1 MSNMKTN
8 MNTGSDGFIG
18 ARQVVCV
25 QGLGF
30 VGAAMAVACA
40 RAGTRNGG
48 EPVFDVVGL
57 DLATEAG
64 EYRIRKINNG
74 EFPFGTTDAHLVEQ
88 TRLAQEAGNLK
99 ASTDA
104 SVLAAASIVVADVHF
119 DIGDLTGEGKLEFG
133 PFIRAIETLGE
144 HIQPGTLVVVETTV
158 PPGTCAKVI
167 RPVLDRCAEAR
178 GFKAGA
184 FLLAH
189 AYERVMPGDN
199 YLASIT
205 DFWRVFAGDTPE
217 AGDACE
223 TFLSQVV
230 NVAEFP
236 LTRLSNTTASE
247 TSKVLENSYRAVNI
261 AFMDEWGRFAEK
273 VGIDMFEIIN
283 AIRKRPTHSNMKQ
296 PGFGVGGYCLTKD
309 PLFADLAAKDIFNLS
324 DVEFP
329 LSRSAIKINQDMPL
343 YSLNKVR
350 CALGE
355 LKNKRLLLAGIS
367 YRQDVADTRYSPSQP
382 FYEGAVTEGAVVTC
396 HDPLLSHWDELGLD
410 VALYLGACPDV
421 DAVVFA
427 VPHKE
432 FRMLQPQTW
441 LGGHRP
447 YILDANDCLS
457 HVQRAQFATLGCRVE
472 SIGRGSQA

>member
-1 MSNMKTN
+1 MK
-8 MNTGSDGFIG
+8 
-18 ARQVVCV
+18 QLVCI

-40 RAGTRNGG
+40 RAGTRHGG
-48 EPVFDVVGL
+48 DPVFEVVGL
-57 DLATEAG
+57 DLATETG
-64 EYRIRKINNG
+64 KHRVSKINNG
-74 EFPFGTTDAHLVEQ
+74 EFPFGTTDQNLIDQ
-88 TRLAQEAGNLK
+88 TRRAHEAGNLK
-99 ASTDA
+99 ASTDVG
-104 SVLAAASIVVADVHF
+104 VLASASIVVVDVHF
-119 DIGDLTGEGKLEFG
+119 DIGDLTGEGHLEFG

-158 PPGTCAKVI
+158 PPGTCSKVI

-223 TFLSQVV
+223 KFLSHVV
-230 NVAEFP
+230 NVEAFP
-236 LTRLSNTTASE
+236 LTRLSHTTASE

-273 VGIDMFEIIN
+273 VGIDMFEVIN
-283 AIRKRPTHSNMKQ
+283 AIRKRPTHNNMKQ

-309 PLFADLAAKDIFNLS
+309 PLFADLAAKDIFSLS
-324 DVEFP
+324 GMEFP
-329 LSRSAIKINQDMPL
+329 LSRSAVKINQDMPL
-343 YSLNKVR
+343 YSLDKVR
-350 CALGE
+350 GALGS
-355 LKNKRLLLAGIS
+355 LADKRLLLAGIS

-382 FYEGAVTEGAVVTC
+382 FYEGAVIEGAEVAC
-396 HDPLLSHWDELGLD
+396 HDPLLAHWDELKLD
-410 VALYLGACPDV
+410 VSTHLDNCPDV

-432 FRMLQPQTW
+432 FRGLQPAAW
-441 LGGHRP
+441 LGGRKP

-457 HVQRAQFATLGCRVE
+457 HEQRAQFAALGCRVE
-472 SIGRGSQA
+472 SIGRGSPA